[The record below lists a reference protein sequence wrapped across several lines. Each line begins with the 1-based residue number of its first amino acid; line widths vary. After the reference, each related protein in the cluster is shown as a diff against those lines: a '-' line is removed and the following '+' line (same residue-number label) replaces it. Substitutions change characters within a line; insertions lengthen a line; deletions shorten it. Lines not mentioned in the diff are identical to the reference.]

1 MSAANNNDDHD
12 DAPSR
17 FLKKK
22 TTKRKR
28 PPSAAA
34 AAADFW
40 QRREMANHEILTRQ
54 EDLELGQ
61 KVVRAN
67 SLRAAMAELIET
79 KTSAL
84 EDEILY
90 QVYSDYYSEK
100 ELSRASQA
108 DLDDL
113 EYLSVIPHPNDD
125 NEEELFDS
133 EGMPTLSGD
142 EYPLDNHYQNRQEG
156 RMRGIDDLDDGFLT
170 EYEIVNNLGLERGRA
185 ELRQIL
191 LEGAVARDT
200 LIRSNVR
207 LVISIAKRWAR
218 QSAKYNNR
226 ESSHLF
232 SIYAGNAF
240 TPSLDEAIQEGIVG
254 LVRAADRYDPSRGLR
269 FSTYCTY
276 WITNFVRNCFTN
288 AATGTLRVPSALHD
302 IKVSEKSFIMW
313 FVSHDRHVTTCSC
326 HFSHSSL
333 F

>member
-17 FLKKK
+17 FQKKK

-28 PPSAAA
+28 PPSAA

-84 EDEILY
+84 EDEILH
-90 QVYSDYYSEK
+90 QVYSDYYSEND
-100 ELSRASQA
+100 LSRASQV
-108 DLDDL
+108 DLDDDDL
-113 EYLSVIPHPNDD
+113 EYLSVIHPNDN

-133 EGMPTLSGD
+133 QGMPTLSGD
-142 EYPLDNHYQNRQEG
+142 EYPLDNHYQNRHEG
-156 RMRGIDDLDDGFLT
+156 RMRGIDDLHDGFLT
-170 EYEIVNNLGLERGRA
+170 ECEIVNNLGLERGRA
-185 ELRQIL
+185 ELQEIL

-200 LIRSNVR
+200 LIRSNIR

-218 QSAKYNNR
+218 QLAKYNNP
-226 ESSHLF
+226 ESSNRV

-254 LVRAADRYDPSRGLR
+254 L
-269 FSTYCTY
+269 
-276 WITNFVRNCFTN
+276 
-288 AATGTLRVPSALHD
+288 H
-302 IKVSEKSFIMW
+302 
-313 FVSHDRHVTTCSC
+313 
-326 HFSHSSL
+326 
-333 F
+333 

>member
-1 MSAANNNDDHD
+1 
-12 DAPSR
+12 
-17 FLKKK
+17 
-22 TTKRKR
+22 
-28 PPSAAA
+28 
-34 AAADFW
+34 
-40 QRREMANHEILTRQ
+40 
-54 EDLELGQ
+54 
-61 KVVRAN
+61 
-67 SLRAAMAELIET
+67 MAELIET

-100 ELSRASQA
+100 ELSRASQV
-108 DLDDL
+108 DLDDDDDL
-113 EYLSVIPHPNDD
+113 EYLSVIPHPNDND
-125 NEEELFDS
+125 NNHEEELFDS
-133 EGMPTLSGD
+133 QGMPTLSGD
-142 EYPLDNHYQNRQEG
+142 KYPLDNHYQNRQEG

-185 ELRQIL
+185 ELQQIL

-200 LIRSNVR
+200 LIRSNIR

-226 ESSHLF
+226 ESSNRV

-269 FSTYCTY
+269 FSTHCTY
-276 WITNFVRNCFTN
+276 WITSFVRNCFTI
-288 AATGTLRVPSALHD
+288 AATGTLRVPPALHG
-302 IKVSEKSFIMW
+302 IKVSEKNFIMW
-313 FVSHDRHVTTCSC
+313 FVTTDRHVTTCSC

-333 F
+333 FQSKYHKIIKRCYYEGKEIPPIELIAEEIGCTVKRLETAIRATQQSRSLDEPVMGQSIRAGAGCGW